1 MNLLFARSVLREF
14 YTDSLVNLASIDDMP
29 PADMCFA
36 HTLQSTQAEPAR
48 RVEDIQSRSN

>member
-48 RVEDIQSRSN
+48 RVEDIQ